1 MEETKIDIKKGIK
14 FHKIVSNKFKTDLI
28 AVFITVPLQRD
39 TITYNALLPMVLR
52 RGTNNIKTQQD
63 INKELENMYGAS
75 FDCGVD
81 KNGDN
86 QVMKF
91 YLEILDNQYVL
102 ENEDILKQGLK
113 LLIDI
118 VCNPYIENNAFL
130 KKYVDGEKQNL
141 KQLIEEKI
149 DDKAKYALERC
160 TEEMYKNKPYGMY
173 KYGYIEDLN
182 DIDENKLYNYY
193 KKMLQECKIDIFIT
207 GDIKSNIEDEIRNN
221 ENIMKLAEREEKY
234 IKEGERDIE
243 QENNIVNES
252 MNISQGKLVIGLDLQ
267 NMEKEKTYSAMVY
280 NAILGGG
287 SNSKLFQ
294 NVREKA
300 SLAYTASSSYVRYKS
315 NIFIRCGIEIKNY
328 KKAIEIIK
336 KQLEDMKNG
345 IFTDEDIENAKKGI
359 ISSIKSIDD
368 EQDTEITYFFG
379 QELTNNK
386 ITLEEYIKK
395 IQNISKENIIKIAN
409 DAQINTIYFLKN
421 KEL

>member
-130 KKYVDGEKQNL
+130 KGAYWSPSL
-141 KQLIEEKI
+141 
-149 DDKAKYALERC
+149 
-160 TEEMYKNKPYGMY
+160 T
-173 KYGYIEDLN
+173 
-182 DIDENKLYNYY
+182 
-193 KKMLQECKIDIFIT
+193 T
-207 GDIKSNIEDEIRNN
+207 
-221 ENIMKLAEREEKY
+221 
-234 IKEGERDIE
+234 
-243 QENNIVNES
+243 IVNQTDRS
-252 MNISQGKLVIGLDLQ
+252 FDWGQIINGTSGYNFVTGTVI
-267 NMEKEKTYSAMVY
+267 
-280 NAILGGG
+280 
-287 SNSKLFQ
+287 NSYG
-294 NVREKA
+294 NVEVVS
-300 SLAYTASSSYVRYKS
+300 SL
-315 NIFIRCGIEIKNY
+315 N
-328 KKAIEIIK
+328 
-336 KQLEDMKNG
+336 
-345 IFTDEDIENAKKGI
+345 
-359 ISSIKSIDD
+359 
-368 EQDTEITYFFG
+368 
-379 QELTNNK
+379 
-386 ITLEEYIKK
+386 
-395 IQNISKENIIKIAN
+395 
-409 DAQINTIYFLKN
+409 
-421 KEL
+421 

>member
-141 KQLIEEKI
+141 KQLIEEKN
-149 DDKAKYALERC
+149 DNKARYALDRC
-160 TEEMYKNKPYGMY
+160 IEE
-173 KYGYIEDLN
+173 I
-182 DIDENKLYNYY
+182 
-193 KKMLQECKIDIFIT
+193 
-207 GDIKSNIEDEIRNN
+207 
-221 ENIMKLAEREEKY
+221 
-234 IKEGERDIE
+234 
-243 QENNIVNES
+243 
-252 MNISQGKLVIGLDLQ
+252 
-267 NMEKEKTYSAMVY
+267 
-280 NAILGGG
+280 
-287 SNSKLFQ
+287 
-294 NVREKA
+294 
-300 SLAYTASSSYVRYKS
+300 
-315 NIFIRCGIEIKNY
+315 
-328 KKAIEIIK
+328 
-336 KQLEDMKNG
+336 
-345 IFTDEDIENAKKGI
+345 
-359 ISSIKSIDD
+359 
-368 EQDTEITYFFG
+368 
-379 QELTNNK
+379 
-386 ITLEEYIKK
+386 
-395 IQNISKENIIKIAN
+395 
-409 DAQINTIYFLKN
+409 
-421 KEL
+421 

>member
-160 TEEMYKNKPYGMY
+160 IEEMYKNKPYGLY

-252 MNISQGKLVIGLDLQ
+252 MNISQGKLVRGLDLQ

-300 SLAYTASSSYVRYKS
+300 SLAYTAGSTYLKKKN
-315 NIFIRCGIEIKNY
+315 NIFIRCGIEISNY
-328 KKAIEIIK
+328 NKAVDIIK
-336 KQLEDMKNG
+336 KQLKDLEKG
-345 IFTDEDIENAKKGI
+345 EFTEEDIDNAKRIVMSNIRNIEEEQDLQITYYYGQDFSEEKM
-359 ISSIKSIDD
+359 SIKEYENRVENVNKEEIID
-368 EQDTEITYFFG
+368 IA
-379 QELTNNK
+379 
-386 ITLEEYIKK
+386 
-395 IQNISKENIIKIAN
+395 KEVKV
-409 DAQINTIYFLKN
+409 NTIYFLKD
-421 KEL
+421 